1 MSSASILLTR
11 ASALTII
18 LASSLLGAPSL
29 AAETADTLGATA
41 LQEVVVTAQ
50 KRSESLEKVPLP
62 VTAFSGDTLAKDTI
76 HTLED
81 LTTLDSSIKIGEGTG
96 QAVPF
101 IRGVGNPVRNVGD
114 EASSSIYID
123 GVYISRLPAAFFEL
137 PAVSQIEVLK
147 GPQGTLYGRNSEGG
161 LIQVQTRDPT
171 SQPALEVSAGFGSY
185 DTTRASLYASAGLGD
200 KLSANLSV
208 LEVNQAKGWG
218 TDIATGAKN
227 GYEDATIV
235 RTKIKFD
242 PWAGTSFMLAA
253 DYFTTSSTD
262 GLSALAYEGTT
273 QSLPVAPHTELAPLT
288 FYDTDNNF
296 NNFDN
301 IFGGGISL
309 QAKQDLSFAD
319 LISITAYR
327 RTNERLFQ
335 DGDDTAVNY
344 TDAIFRDAAL
354 QTSEE
359 LRLQSKP
366 NKLVDWVVGFYF
378 INQYG
383 SYSPIAENGLSLGPY
398 TALIYAHQSDT
409 SYAGFGQTTIHLP
422 AATNLTLGVR
432 YTTDDVSGSG
442 HTDLSTAS
450 VYVPGKVA
458 SADQNFDRT
467 TYKIGLDHQL
477 LPSALGYVSF
487 STGFK
492 AGLFN
497 TVPFSA
503 TPVLPETIQ
512 AYQVGEKTELFDHRL
527 RLNADLFDEQIHNLQ
542 VQAVSANP
550 TVAIVLINAPAAH
563 SRGFEFDGA
572 ASITE
577 ALSASFGFTALD
589 SKYDNFPN
597 APFYTPLN
605 AAPYGNGPLTL
616 GNASGKYLPR
626 APTAS
631 FNVGFD
637 YKRATRLGDWDFN
650 VNYDYSGKFYWDP
663 DNAHA
668 QEPYGLLD
676 ANLNLK
682 PASLAHWSLTLWAK
696 NLTNVQYYWGENE
709 TAGSA
714 GTPGVVAP
722 PRTFGFSVNYKL

>member
-1 MSSASILLTR
+1 
-11 ASALTII
+11 
-18 LASSLLGAPSL
+18 
-29 AAETADTLGATA
+29 
-41 LQEVVVTAQ
+41 
-50 KRSESLEKVPLP
+50 
-62 VTAFSGDTLAKDTI
+62 
-76 HTLED
+76 
-81 LTTLDSSIKIGEGTG
+81 
-96 QAVPF
+96 
-101 IRGVGNPVRNVGD
+101 
-114 EASSSIYID
+114 
-123 GVYISRLPAAFFEL
+123 
-137 PAVSQIEVLK
+137 
-147 GPQGTLYGRNSEGG
+147 
-161 LIQVQTRDPT
+161 
-171 SQPALEVSAGFGSY
+171 
-185 DTTRASLYASAGLGD
+185 
-200 KLSANLSV
+200 
-208 LEVNQAKGWG
+208 
-218 TDIATGAKN
+218 
-227 GYEDATIV
+227 
-235 RTKIKFD
+235 
-242 PWAGTSFMLAA
+242 MLAA

-262 GLSALAYEGTT
+262 GLSSLAYEGTT
-273 QSLPVAPHTELAPLT
+273 QSVPVAPHTQIGPLP

-296 NNFDN
+296 NNIDN
-301 IFGGGISL
+301 IFGEGISL

-335 DGDDTAVNY
+335 DGDDSPINY
-344 TDAIFRDAAL
+344 TDAMFRDAAL

-366 NKLVDWVVGFYF
+366 SHMVDWVVGFYF

-422 AATNLTLGVR
+422 AATNLTLGIR
-432 YTTDDVSGSG
+432 YTTDDVSGGG
-442 HTDLSTAS
+442 HTDLSTAAA
-450 VYVPGKVA
+450 YVPGKVA

-467 TYKIGLDHQL
+467 TYKVGLDHQF
-477 LPSALGYVSF
+477 LPSTLGYVSF

-492 AGLFN
+492 AGVFN

-503 TPVLPETIQ
+503 TPVLPETME
-512 AYQVGEKTELFDHRL
+512 AYEVGEKTELFDHRL

-550 TVAIVLINAPAAH
+550 TVTIVLINAKEAH

-572 ASITE
+572 ASITQ
-577 ALSASFGFTALD
+577 ALSATFGFTALD
-589 SKYDNFPN
+589 SKYDTFPN
-597 APFYTPLN
+597 APFYAPIN
-605 AAPYGNGPLTL
+605 VAPYGNGPLTL

-631 FNVGFD
+631 FNIGFD
-637 YKRATRLGDWDFN
+637 YKRETRLGDFDFN

-676 ANLNLK
+676 ANINLK
-682 PASLAHWSLTLWAK
+682 PANIAHWSLTLWAK

-722 PRTFGFSVNYKL
+722 PRTFGFSVNYKF